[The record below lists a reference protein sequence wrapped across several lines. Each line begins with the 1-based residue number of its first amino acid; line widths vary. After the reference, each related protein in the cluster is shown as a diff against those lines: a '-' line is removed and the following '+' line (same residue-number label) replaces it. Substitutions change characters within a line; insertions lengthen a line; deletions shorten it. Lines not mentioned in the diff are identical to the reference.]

1 MIERLAELMHEE
13 WLALKAE
20 QGYHPYGECGCKTGI
35 VMRCSHCRS
44 GLVPWTDLPEEVKEV
59 NRRGVRRFFK
69 ELGIPEAA
77 EAGWNQGIERVEK
90 HLGQWGRGLRL
101 TEDEQRDVHLVA
113 LGALLMLC
121 PGGDRERMTRIHRAC
136 GCIVCRAEAKAKRE
150 MGEEVDGG

>member
-1 MIERLAELMHEE
+1 MTATSTSTEFKTWMCLICGYIYDEAAGVPEE
-13 WLALKAE
+13 GIAPGTRWE
-20 QGYHPYGECGCKTGI
+20 DVPINWTCPECGTGPDAKGTCQCGCYGTDEN
-35 VMRCSHCRS
+35 VMRA
-44 GLVPWTDLPEEVKEV
+44 
-59 NRRGVRRFFK
+59 
-69 ELGIPEAA
+69 EAA

-150 MGEEVDGG
+150 RGEGN

>member
-1 MIERLAELMHEE
+1 MDGKTDTLCEESKYPPADELAKAMHDGLSGFDPAVRNPRWDELPGWVHESYRRQARA
-13 WLALKAE
+13 ALD
-20 QGYHPYGECGCKTGI
+20 Y
-35 VMRCSHCRS
+35 
-44 GLVPWTDLPEEVKEV
+44 
-59 NRRGVRRFFK
+59 
-69 ELGIPEAA
+69 LGIAPEAA
-77 EAGWNQGIERVEK
+77 EAGWDRGIKRVEK